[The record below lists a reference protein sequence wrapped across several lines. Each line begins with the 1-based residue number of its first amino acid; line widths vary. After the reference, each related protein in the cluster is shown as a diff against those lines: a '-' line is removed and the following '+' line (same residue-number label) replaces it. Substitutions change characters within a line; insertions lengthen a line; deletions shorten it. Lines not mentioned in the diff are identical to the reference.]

1 MERVQIKEIF
11 RNQKDY
17 VGKEISVCGWI
28 RQIRDSKKLGFIE
41 LNDGSFFKCI
51 QVIFEE
57 DKISNFKD
65 VAKLSISSSI
75 SVKGDLVETPD
86 GKQPFEIHAK
96 EIEILGA
103 SDLDYPIQ
111 NKRHTFEYLRTVAHL
126 RPRTN
131 TFMAVFRVRSLVAYA
146 IHKFF
151 QEQGFVY
158 VHTPLITG
166 SDCEG
171 AGEMFRVTTLDLDNV
186 PKTEQGEVD
195 YTQDFFEKS
204 VNLTVSGQ
212 LNGEMFATAFGNIYT
227 FGPTFRAEDSNTP
240 RHAAEFWMIEPEM
253 AFADLSDNMD
263 VAEAMVKYI
272 IKFVMEN
279 APEEMEFFNKFIEP
293 GLIDRLENVV
303 NNKFER
309 ITYTKAIELLTPYKD
324 QFKYPV
330 EWEAGLQTEHERFIT
345 EKIYKKPVFVT
356 DYPAGVKAFYMKQ
369 NPDGKTVAAVD
380 LLVPGVGEI
389 IGGSQREENYEVL
402 INKIKEQGMNEETYK
417 AYLDTRKYGT
427 VVHSG
432 FGLGFE
438 RMVMYLTGMSNIR
451 DVIPFPRTT
460 GSAEF

>member
-195 YTQDFFEKS
+195 YTQDFFGKS

-227 FGPTFRAEDSNTP
+227 FGPTFRAENSNTP

-402 INKIKEQGMNEETYK
+402 INKIKAQGMNEETYK

>member
-195 YTQDFFEKS
+195 YTQDFFGKS

-227 FGPTFRAEDSNTP
+227 FGPTFRAENSNTKT
-240 RHAAEFWMIEPEM
+240 HASEFWMIEPEM
-253 AFADLSDNMD
+253 AFCELDRLMD
-263 VAEAMVKYI
+263 VEEDMLRYI
-272 IKFVMEN
+272 IKYVMEN
-279 APEEMEFFNKFIEP
+279 TYSELKFFDNFVHK
-293 GLIDRLENVV
+293 GLIDRLNTVLNAEP
-303 NNKFER
+303 KR
-309 ITYTKAIELLTPYKD
+309 ITHKEAITILKESGKD
-324 QFKYPV
+324 FENKPEYG
-330 EWEAGLQTEHERFIT
+330 EDLAKEHEKYLT
-345 EKIYKKPVFVT
+345 EEYFKAPVFVT
-356 DYPAGVKAFYMKQ
+356 DWPKDIKAFYMRL
-369 NPDGKTVAAVD
+369 NDDNETVAAVD
-380 LLVPGVGEI
+380 FLVPQAGELM
-389 IGGSQREENYEVL
+389 GGSQREERYSVL
-402 INKIKEQGMNEETYK
+402 KNRMDNLKMDEEELDW
-417 AYLDTRKYGT
+417 YLKLRQYGG
-427 VVHSG
+427 VKHSG

-438 RMVMYLTGMSNIR
+438 RLLIYLTGMENIR
-451 DVIPFPRTT
+451 DVIPFPRTP
-460 GSAEF
+460 GNCEF

>member
-11 RNQKDY
+11 RNQKEY
-17 VGKEISVCGWI
+17 IGKEITVCGWI

-41 LNDGSFFKCI
+41 LNDGSFFKCL

-75 SVKGDLVETPD
+75 LVKGNLVETPD

-96 EIEILGA
+96 EIEVLGA

-171 AGEMFRVTTLDLDNV
+171 AGEMFKVTTMDLDNI
-186 PKTEQGEVD
+186 PKTEQGKVD
-195 YTQDFFEKS
+195 YTQDFFSKP

-227 FGPTFRAEDSNTP
+227 FGPTFRAENSNTP

-253 AFADLSDNMD
+253 AFADLNDDMD

-279 APEEMEFFNKFIEP
+279 APEEMEFFNKFVEP
-293 GLIDRLENVV
+293 GLIDRLENVI
-303 NNKFER
+303 NNEFER

-402 INKIKEQGMNEETYK
+402 TNKIKEQGMNEETYK

>member
-195 YTQDFFEKS
+195 YTQDFFGKS

-227 FGPTFRAEDSNTP
+227 FGPTFRAENSNTP

-389 IGGSQREENYEVL
+389 IGGSQREENYDVL

>member
-195 YTQDFFEKS
+195 YTQDFFGKS

-227 FGPTFRAEDSNTP
+227 FGPTFRAENSNTP

-369 NPDGKTVAAVD
+369 NDDGKTVAAVD
-380 LLVPGVGEI
+380 LEVPGAGELM
-389 IGGSQREENYEVL
+389 GGSQREEDYTKLLNRMTEL
-402 INKIKEQGMNEETYK
+402 GMKEEDMK
-417 AYLDTRKYGT
+417 WYLNLRRFGGC
-427 VVHSG
+427 VHSG
-432 FGLGFE
+432 FGMGFE
-438 RMVMYLTGMSNIR
+438 RLLIYLTGVENIR
-451 DVIPFPRTT
+451 DVIPYPRTP
-460 GSAEF
+460 GNCEY

>member
-195 YTQDFFEKS
+195 YLSLIHISE
-204 VNLTVSGQ
+204 
-212 LNGEMFATAFGNIYT
+212 
-227 FGPTFRAEDSNTP
+227 PTR
-240 RHAAEFWMIEPEM
+240 
-253 AFADLSDNMD
+253 
-263 VAEAMVKYI
+263 
-272 IKFVMEN
+272 
-279 APEEMEFFNKFIEP
+279 
-293 GLIDRLENVV
+293 
-303 NNKFER
+303 
-309 ITYTKAIELLTPYKD
+309 PY
-324 QFKYPV
+324 
-330 EWEAGLQTEHERFIT
+330 
-345 EKIYKKPVFVT
+345 
-356 DYPAGVKAFYMKQ
+356 
-369 NPDGKTVAAVD
+369 
-380 LLVPGVGEI
+380 
-389 IGGSQREENYEVL
+389 
-402 INKIKEQGMNEETYK
+402 
-417 AYLDTRKYGT
+417 
-427 VVHSG
+427 
-432 FGLGFE
+432 
-438 RMVMYLTGMSNIR
+438 
-451 DVIPFPRTT
+451 
-460 GSAEF
+460 

>member
-171 AGEMFRVTTLDLDNV
+171 AGEMFRVSTLDLDNV

-195 YTQDFFEKS
+195 YTQDFFGKS

-227 FGPTFRAEDSNTP
+227 FGPTFRAENSNTP

>member
-1 MERVQIKEIF
+1 MKRVQIKEIF

-171 AGEMFRVTTLDLDNV
+171 AGEMFKVTTMDLDNI
-186 PKTEQGEVD
+186 PKTEQGRVD
-195 YTQDFFEKS
+195 YTQDFFSKP

-227 FGPTFRAEDSNTP
+227 FGPTFRAENSNTP

-253 AFADLSDNMD
+253 AFADLNDDMD

-279 APEEMEFFNKFIEP
+279 APEEMEFFNKFVEP
-293 GLIDRLENVV
+293 GLIDRLENVI
-303 NNKFER
+303 NNEFER

-402 INKIKEQGMNEETYK
+402 MNKIKEQGMNEETYK